1 MFWMLWYML
10 QIVLIVKWFRSKD
23 STTLFDKENIFVYY
37 DCVDPEYIQILRE
50 MYVSKCRKLLSVW
63 KWFYF
68 SRLDSFITILS
79 CLLSEII
86 RSNTEKPDFMT
97 TESNHCEHLYCDIQM
112 WEIQAVLLI
121 DLVNCDLCHQVVI
134 IVPTIKNHV
143 NIYTSWNWLKIIT
156 GSNLKIIYL

>member
-1 MFWMLWYML
+1 MVEEQIYVLTLLWYML

-23 STTLFDKENIFVYY
+23 SITLFDKKNRLVYY

-50 MYVSKCRKLLSVW
+50 MYVSKCRKLLSLW

-86 RSNTEKPDFMT
+86 RSNT
-97 TESNHCEHLYCDIQM
+97 
-112 WEIQAVLLI
+112 VVLI

-143 NIYTSWNWLKIIT
+143 NVYTSWNWLKIIFN
-156 GSNLKIIYL
+156 NLSYCTKY

>member
-1 MFWMLWYML
+1 MVEEQIYVLTLLWYML
-10 QIVLIVKWFRSKD
+10 QIVLIVKWFWSKD
-23 STTLFDKENIFVYY
+23 STTLFDKKNRLVYY

-50 MYVSKCRKLLSVW
+50 MYVSKCRKLLSLW

-86 RSNTEKPDFMT
+86 RSNT
-97 TESNHCEHLYCDIQM
+97 
-112 WEIQAVLLI
+112 VVLI

-143 NIYTSWNWLKIIT
+143 NIYTSWNWLKIIFN
-156 GSNLKIIYL
+156 NLSYCTKY

>member
-1 MFWMLWYML
+1 MVEEQIYVLTMLWYML

-23 STTLFDKENIFVYY
+23 STTLFDKKNRLVYY

-50 MYVSKCRKLLSVW
+50 MYVSKCRKL
-63 KWFYF
+63 
-68 SRLDSFITILS
+68 LDSFITILS

-112 WEIQAVLLI
+112 WEIQAVVLI
-121 DLVNCDLCHQVVI
+121 DLVNWDLCHQVVI

-143 NIYTSWNWLKIIT
+143 NIYTSWNWLKIIFN
-156 GSNLKIIYL
+156 NLSYCTKC